1 MNDLFRTCL
10 VFFTFGASKGSL
22 KCRSGPSP
30 IQGQEMRQGIRQ
42 FRTSSNNTAL
52 KTCWGWKGTWASV
65 FNRKSQVLLL
75 TASDKPWG
83 QKIREISLLPAG
95 TLPQAE
101 WTQLHIGSQ
110 RSFCVPMSSI
120 TTTFPSCLNDFVS
133 SHLWPPALFLE
144 LARRCHVLLEPHLLT
159 SSLSINKG

>member
-10 VFFTFGASKGSL
+10 VFFTFGASKRSL

-120 TTTFPSCLNDFVS
+120 TTFPSCLNDFVS